1 VCLWAAAGASQNPEG
16 RTKKFPKEGGEPM
29 LQILVC
35 VAIATA
41 IAVKWFKDLKK
52 AIEAGE
58 DSHDDK

>member
-1 VCLWAAAGASQNPEG
+1 
-16 RTKKFPKEGGEPM
+16 M

-52 AIEAGE
+52 AIEADK
-58 DSHDDK
+58 DSRDGK

>member
-1 VCLWAAAGASQNPEG
+1 
-16 RTKKFPKEGGEPM
+16 M

-52 AIEAGE
+52 AIEAGK
-58 DSHDDK
+58 DSHDGK